1 MTSYS
6 ESEERFYRALNAFG
20 HFKTLGI
27 PKENLFA
34 QLRKTPGLYEQNELS
49 CELFG
54 TRVMESLELQKKI
67 FLDQADLTFPE
78 KFLAAKMIQDNMK
91 GIVNSLHLTALEN
104 SGYARAILDGLI
116 TDAATS
122 KAFLGYQ
129 SVLSICPIPG
139 LKATQETISAVQDF
153 VTRCN
158 SSDQDVWDYEITSEN
173 LAELGLEGSELLKI
187 LTRTTED
194 QKLKNCIDSGII
206 KSSEELDNILQACDK
221 PSVSVKRR
229 L

>member
-1 MTSYS
+1 MAVYS
-6 ESEERFYRALNAFG
+6 QSEERFYRDLNSFG
-20 HFKTLGI
+20 YFKTLGI
-27 PKENLFA
+27 PKEQLFA
-34 QLRKTPGLYEQNELS
+34 QLRKTPGLYEHDVLS

-67 FLDQADLTFPE
+67 FLDQTDLTFPE
-78 KFLAAKMIQDNMK
+78 KFLAAKMIHDNMK
-91 GIVNSLHLTALEN
+91 GTVNSLHVTALEN

-122 KAFLGYQ
+122 QAFLGYQ
-129 SVLSICPIPG
+129 STLGLCPIPG
-139 LKATQETISAVQDF
+139 LKATQETISAVRDF

-173 LAELGLEGSELLKI
+173 LAELGLEGSELLTV
-187 LTRTTED
+187 LTRTTD
-194 QKLKNCIDSGII
+194 AQNLKNCIDSGII
-206 KSSEELDNILQACDK
+206 KSSEALESILQACDK
-221 PSVSVKRR
+221 TAVNVKRR